1 MTKGLE
7 EGPAAPDYL
16 GHRGRLRDRFWENS
30 DGLQDYELLEFL
42 LFFAIKRQDTK
53 SLAKALIAQFGDFA
67 EVLSADPKRLKEVP
81 GVGDVIVELLKTVN
95 VASKRQSRVRVR
107 KPLALSTWSQVID
120 YCRSHMARENK
131 EQFRILFLDKKNN
144 LIADE
149 VQQQG
154 TIDHTPAYPREIMGR
169 AYNLGATALIL
180 VHNHPTG
187 DPTPSAAD
195 IEMTKSIAQ
204 LGKGMNVMVHDHIIM
219 GRDGE
224 TSFRQLKLI

>member
-1 MTKGLE
+1 MPKGLE
-7 EGPAAPDYL
+7 EGAGVPDYL
-16 GHRGRLRDRFWENS
+16 GHRERLRERFRTNP
-30 DGLQDYELLEFL
+30 DGLLDYELLELL
-42 LFFAIKRQDTK
+42 LFFAYRRQDTK
-53 SLAKALIAQFGDFA
+53 PIAKALIARFGDFA
-67 EVLSADPKRLKEVP
+67 EVISAEPERLKEVDQ
-81 GVGDVIVELLKTVN
+81 VGDVAVTLLKTVEA
-95 VASKRQSRVRVR
+95 ASKRQARVRMH
-107 KPLALSTWSQVID
+107 KPLALSSWSKVID
-120 YCRSHMARENK
+120 YCRTHMARENK

-154 TIDHTPAYPREIMGR
+154 TVDHTPAYPREVMGR
-169 AYNLGATALIL
+169 AYQLGATAVIL

>member
-1 MTKGLE
+1 MPKGLE
-7 EGPAAPDYL
+7 EGPAVPDYL
-16 GHRGRLRDRFWENS
+16 GHRERLRERFRTNP
-30 DGLQDYELLEFL
+30 DGLLDYELLELL
-42 LFFAIKRQDTK
+42 LFFAYRRQDTK
-53 SLAKALIAQFGDFA
+53 PIAKALIARFGDFA
-67 EVLSADPKRLKEVP
+67 EVISAEPERLKEVDQ
-81 GVGDVIVELLKTVN
+81 VGDVAVTLLKTVEA
-95 VASKRQSRVRVR
+95 ASKRQARVRMH
-107 KPLALSTWSQVID
+107 KPLALSSWSKVIE
-120 YCRSHMARENK
+120 YCRTHMARENK

-154 TIDHTPAYPREIMGR
+154 TVDHTPAYPREVMGR
-169 AYNLGATALIL
+169 AYQLGATAVIL

-195 IEMTKSIAQ
+195 IEMTKNIAQ

>member
-1 MTKGLE
+1 MPKGLE
-7 EGPAAPDYL
+7 EGPPPDYL
-16 GHRGRLRDRFWENS
+16 GHRGRLRDRFWANP

-42 LFFAIKRQDTK
+42 LFFAIRRQDTK
-53 SLAKALIAQFGDFA
+53 SVAKALIAQFGDFA
-67 EVLSADPKRLKEVP
+67 EVLSANPERLKEVP
-81 GVGDVIVELLKTVN
+81 GVGDAVVELLKTVDA
-95 VASKRQSRVRVR
+95 ASKRHARVRMH
-107 KPLALSTWSQVID
+107 KPLALSSWSKVIE
-120 YCRSHMARENK
+120 YCRTHMAREAN

-154 TIDHTPAYPREIMGR
+154 TVDHTPAYPREVMGR
-169 AYNLGATALIL
+169 AYQLGATAVIL

-195 IEMTKSIAQ
+195 IEMTKNIVQ
-204 LGKGMNVMVHDHIIM
+204 VGKGMNVMVHDHIIM

>member
-1 MTKGLE
+1 MPKGLE
-7 EGPAAPDYL
+7 EGPGVPDYL
-16 GHRGRLRDRFWENS
+16 GHRERLRERFRTNP
-30 DGLQDYELLEFL
+30 DGLLDYELLELL
-42 LFFAIKRQDTK
+42 LFFAYRRQDTK
-53 SLAKALIAQFGDFA
+53 PIAKALIARFGDFA
-67 EVLSADPKRLKEVP
+67 EVISADPERLKEVEQ
-81 GVGDVIVELLKTVN
+81 VGDVAVTLLKTVEA
-95 VASKRQSRVRVR
+95 ASKRQARVRMH
-107 KPLALSTWSQVID
+107 KPLALSSWSKVID
-120 YCRSHMARENK
+120 YCRTHMARENK

-154 TIDHTPAYPREIMGR
+154 TVDHTPAYPREVMGR
-169 AYNLGATALIL
+169 AYQLGATAVIL

-195 IEMTKSIAQ
+195 IEMTKNIAQ

>member
-1 MTKGLE
+1 MPKGLE
-7 EGPAAPDYL
+7 EGPAVPDYL
-16 GHRGRLRDRFWENS
+16 GHRERLRERFRSNP
-30 DGLQDYELLEFL
+30 DALPDYELLELL
-42 LFFAIKRQDTK
+42 LFFAYRRQDTK
-53 SLAKALIAQFGDFA
+53 PIAKALIARFGDFA
-67 EVLSADPKRLKEVP
+67 EVISAEPERLKEIDQ
-81 GVGDVIVELLKTVN
+81 VGDVAVSLLKTVEA
-95 VASKRQSRVRVR
+95 ASKRQTRVRVR
-107 KPLALSTWSQVID
+107 KPLALSSWSKVIE
-120 YCRSHMARENK
+120 YCRSHMARESK

-154 TIDHTPAYPREIMGR
+154 TIDHTPAYPREVMGR

-195 IEMTKSIAQ
+195 VEMTKNIAQ